1 VSRSELDAIDHAL
14 RGGLNTT
21 LLNLQL
27 LATTVGPEAPGG
39 LLIERARTEIHRLA
53 ERLLPAAMGVL
64 TLEIKRTERID
75 LRLLATSA
83 LPQHG
88 LDRVVLSP
96 GPSPTVSGDPDLLAL
111 ALVHLARNAVAATPE
126 EGPPPRIDLDVGPS
140 QTLLRMTNACR
151 DTVPAVINGNIA
163 GRRGHLGGLVIVT
176 RVARLHG
183 GALMYEV
190 VDDQLVARLTIPS
203 GQSFP
208 ITVAGTR

>member
-27 LATTVGPEAPGG
+27 LANAIGPEAAGG
-39 LLIERARTEIHRLA
+39 VLIERARGEINRLA
-53 ERLLPAAMGVL
+53 ELLLPAALSVL
-64 TLEIKRTERID
+64 ALEIKRTERVD
-75 LRLLATSA
+75 LRQLVTST

-88 LDRVVLSP
+88 FDRVVLSP

-111 ALVHLARNAVAATPE
+111 ALVHLTRNAVAATPE
-126 EGPPPRIDLDVGPS
+126 EGPPPRIDLGVGPG
-140 QTLLRMTNACR
+140 QALLRVTNACR
-151 DTVPAVINGNIA
+151 EAIPAVINGNIA

-203 GQSFP
+203 G
-208 ITVAGTR
+208 